1 MEALYAH
8 HSNPEAG
15 VGSRNLSSQISDIL
29 TLQFVMTRIREVQE
43 LGTGKESDT
52 SPLIQRLLQF
62 RDSSTNE
69 PLSME
74 TVVAEAVS
82 HLQAV
87 YFQPH
92 NRHAEH
98 HS

>member
-15 VGSRNLSSQISDIL
+15 VGSRNLSTQISNIF
-29 TLQFVMTRIREVQE
+29 TSQFVVARIREVQE
-43 LGTGKESDT
+43 LGAGKESDT

-62 RDSSTNE
+62 RGSSTNE

-87 YFQPH
+87 NFQPH
-92 NRHAEH
+92 NRHADH